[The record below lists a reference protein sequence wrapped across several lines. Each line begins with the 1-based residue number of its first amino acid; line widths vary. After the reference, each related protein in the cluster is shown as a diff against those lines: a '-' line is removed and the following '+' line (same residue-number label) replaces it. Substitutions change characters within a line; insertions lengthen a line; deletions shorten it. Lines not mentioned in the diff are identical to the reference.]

1 MKLSSATPDEIRE
14 HLRYVRSR
22 VEDRR
27 SLAAAA
33 QALAD
38 AVYSAFEESLA
49 LVRVFATVPFGE
61 LPGANQGFVR
71 ALMRERG
78 VERLLAPGMPVLS
91 LMGTKGALPEW
102 SDRMMSR
109 GHIGIPL
116 VSGEFVD
123 AIPMIARLLSEFGL
137 AIVGLEGGG
146 ARIVR
151 GKVGNLSGM
160 FYVGDARTETDEHG
174 RLVISAQDFVAEHG
188 VRTVFG
194 FGGAYMLE
202 RSYVAV
208 ILFARESVDADRA
221 RTLAPLSSALKA
233 ATLRLVDQGGFF

>member
-1 MKLSSATPDEIRE
+1 MKLSAATPDQ
-14 HLRYVRSR
+14 LRDHVKAARAR
-22 VEDRR
+22 VEGRR

-38 AVYSAFEESLA
+38 TVFSAFEESLA

-78 VERLLAPGMPVLS
+78 VEGLLAPETLVLS
-91 LMGTKGALPEW
+91 LMGSKGARPEW
-102 SDRMMSR
+102 NDRLLSR
-109 GHIGIPL
+109 GHLGIPL
-116 VSGEFVD
+116 ASAEFVD

-137 AIVGLEGGG
+137 AIVGMEGGG
-146 ARIVR
+146 SRIVR
-151 GKVGNLSGM
+151 STVGNLSGM
-160 FYVGDARTETDEHG
+160 FYVSDAGTETDDQG
-174 RLVISAQDFVAEHG
+174 RLIISAQDFVAEHG

-202 RSYVAV
+202 RSYAAI
-208 ILFARESVDADRA
+208 ILFAREAIDAERA
-221 RTLAPLSSALKA
+221 RDLAPLSSALKA
-233 ATLRLVDQGGFF
+233 ATMRLVDQGRFF

>member
-1 MKLSSATPDEIRE
+1 
-14 HLRYVRSR
+14 

-38 AVYSAFEESLA
+38 TVFPAFEESLA

-71 ALMRERG
+71 ALMRASK
-78 VERLLAPGMPVLS
+78 VERLVAPATPVLS
-91 LMGTKGALPEW
+91 LMGTRGLKPAW
-102 SDRMMSR
+102 NDRMMSS
-109 GHIGIPL
+109 GHVGIPL
-116 VSGEFVD
+116 ASAEFVD

-137 AIVGLEGGG
+137 GIVGMDGGG
-146 ARIVR
+146 SRIVR
-151 GKVGNLSGM
+151 SKVGNLSGM
-160 FYVGDARTETDEHG
+160 FYVADARTETDAHG
-174 RLVISAQDFVAEHG
+174 RRVISAQDFVEEHG

-208 ILFARESVDADRA
+208 ILFAREAVSADRA
-221 RTLAPLSSALKA
+221 RELAPLSSALKA
-233 ATLRLVDQGGFF
+233 ATLRLVDQGRFF